1 MNKLT
6 TSKSEDFLKK
16 LRKDYE
22 LLGEPYPTKPSRTL
36 KRESRKEVKAEKEEE
51 VVETKREPRTG
62 KKTFTKS
69 METVE
74 LPNIDPPKSD
84 EAMTQ

>member
-1 MNKLT
+1 MG
-6 TSKSEDFLKK
+6 K

-22 LLGEPYPTKPSRTL
+22 LLGEPYPTKPSRMS
-36 KRESRKEVKAEKEEE
+36 KRESRKEVKTEKEEE
-51 VVETKREPRTG
+51 VVVTKLEPRAG

-69 METVE
+69 MESVE
-74 LPNIDPPKSD
+74 IPNIDPPKSE

>member
-6 TSKSEDFLKK
+6 TSKCLEFLGK

-22 LLGEPYPTKPSRTL
+22 LLGEPYPTKPSRMA
-36 KRESRKEVKAEKEEE
+36 KRESRKEVKTEKEEE
-51 VVETKREPRTG
+51 VVVTKLEPRAG

-69 METVE
+69 MESVE
-74 LPNIDPPKSD
+74 IPNIDPPKSE